1 MLGTENLDFSNMA
14 LIFHMN
20 PMPIVCGSVKTMDS
34 TAHAMSRLEC
44 GFVTEKFKPFIK
56 TPSSER
62 LRINFL
68 ESEAR
73 VDKTLFCGLL
83 SRENL
88 QI

>member
-1 MLGTENLDFSNMA
+1 MA

-20 PMPIVCGSVKTMDS
+20 PMPRVCGNFKAMDS
-34 TAHAMSRLEC
+34 TAHAMPRLDC
-44 GFVTEKFKPFIK
+44 GFITEKFEPFIK
-56 TPSSER
+56 NPSSESVRICLER

-73 VDKTLFCGLL
+73 VDKTLFCCLL